1 MSDFRINDYSDA
13 GAYQILRGINKAD
26 SKYED
31 NTDTSIMDL
40 ADKKAWTSKLHRW
53 CYIPRIVRGIH
64 DAQENIPI

>member
-40 ADKKAWTSKLHRW
+40 ADKKAE
-53 CYIPRIVRGIH
+53 
-64 DAQENIPI
+64 D